1 MADAGDEPET
11 DLLTLQPFVNYNFGG
26 GWALSFSPLLTAN
39 WDASDGNEWTV
50 PIGVGLVRT
59 TVFNRRPMNIG
70 VQYYYNVE
78 RPDGSA
84 AQQLRF
90 IVVLLYPTARK

>member
-1 MADAGDEPET
+1 VPHEADLARRHSRRLPRDCGVGAGGP
-11 DLLTLQPFVNYNFGG
+11 
-26 GWALSFSPLLTAN
+26 SAN
-39 WDASDGNEWTV
+39 WDASGGNEWTV
-50 PIGVGLVRT
+50 PLGIGLVRT

-90 IVVLLYPTARK
+90 IVVLLYPTAPK